1 MTAPVH
7 HPESDAALPESLKN
21 GPTVASH
28 AERVLIV
35 DDVPDNLAL
44 LHDALDESGYTV
56 LVATSGEAALRI
68 AAELPPDVVVL
79 DAMMPGIDGFEV
91 ARRLKA
97 DPATAAAPIIF
108 MTGLTETAHIEAAF
122 AAGGVDY
129 VTKPIRPREV
139 LARIAAHLRS
149 ARAQRQARNA
159 LDAFGHASM
168 AVHEADG
175 RCVWQTA
182 LARALMADYFI
193 GGHFERG
200 RLPPELMLWLHRE
213 VLRRR
218 SGAEPAGLTVLPQLR
233 ADAPPPTAT
242 AAVTRGAKR
251 LSFTL
256 HAVDPDALGK
266 GQWLIVMR
274 EADDAALMD
283 ALIFN
288 FKLTAREAEVLYWV
302 VKGKTNLDIGDI
314 LGSSPRT
321 VQKHLEHVF
330 EKLGVETRTAAAAMA
345 MGKVRGL
352 EAGR

>member
-1 MTAPVH
+1 MTDDPK
-7 HPESDAALPESLKN
+7 ELLPN
-21 GPTVASH
+21 PPVASH

-44 LHDALDESGYTV
+44 LHDALDEAGYTV
-56 LVATSGEAALRI
+56 LVAFNGQAALDS
-68 AAELPPDVVVL
+68 AAQMPPDVVVL
-79 DAMMPGIDGFEV
+79 DALMPGLDGFEV

-97 DPATAAAPIIF
+97 DPRSAAAPIIF
-108 MTGLTETAHIEAAF
+108 MTGLSDTEHVEAAF

-159 LDAFGHASM
+159 LDAFGHASL
-168 AVHEADG
+168 AVHELDG

-182 LARALMADYFI
+182 LARQLMAEYFS

-200 RLPPELMLWLHRE
+200 RLPPEVLVWLHRE
-213 VLRRR
+213 ALRRR
-218 SGAEPAGLTVLPQLR
+218 AGAQPAGLTVLPPVR
-233 ADAPPPTAT
+233 PDAPV
-242 AAVTRGAKR
+242 AALSSRGAKR

-256 HAVDPDALGK
+256 HAVDPDALGE

-283 ALIFN
+283 GLVHS

-302 VKGKTNLDIGDI
+302 VKGKTNADIGDI

-330 EKLGVETRTAAAAMA
+330 EKLGVETRTAAAALA
-345 MGKVRGL
+345 MSRVRGL

>member
-1 MTAPVH
+1 MPPSVLH
-7 HPESDAALPESLKN
+7 EEIDAALPPS
-21 GPTVASH
+21 PQVASH
-28 AERVLIV
+28 AETVLIV
-35 DDVPDNLAL
+35 DDVPENLAL

-56 LVATSGEAALRI
+56 LVAFSGEAALQI
-68 AAELPPDVVVL
+68 ADQLPPDVVVL

-97 DPATAAAPIIF
+97 NPATAAAPIIF
-108 MTGLTETAHIEAAF
+108 MTGLSDAEHVEAAF

-168 AVHEADG
+168 AVHEQDG

-182 LARALMADYFI
+182 LARALMAEYFS

-200 RLPPELMLWLHRE
+200 RLPPEMMLWLHRE
-213 VLRRR
+213 ALRRR
-218 SGAEPAGLTVLPQLR
+218 AGAEPAGLTVLPQVSDPG
-233 ADAPPPTAT
+233 AAA
-242 AAVTRGAKR
+242 AAVGAVVARGAKR

-256 HAVDPDALGK
+256 HAVDPDALGE

-283 ALIFN
+283 GLIHG